1 MAAAPGRL
9 LCGGA
14 ASAGKAAGMIAQ
26 IRGELIEKRPGSVIV
41 ETQGIG
47 YQVFVSLS
55 TFYDLP
61 ETSRGVRLYTYTHVR
76 EDLLQLFGFST
87 FREKEI
93 FQTLLGVSGI
103 GPKLALNILSGI
115 APAELVASLQ
125 AEDVARLTAIPGVG
139 RKTAERLVFDLKEKI
154 GKIAVSGEAPKE
166 KKGEKDRLAE
176 DVISALVNLGYRKNQ
191 AEAVVERIYRQ
202 RPEASLEEILR
213 ESLRTLAAG

>member
-1 MAAAPGRL
+1 
-9 LCGGA
+9 
-14 ASAGKAAGMIAQ
+14 MIAQ

-61 ETSRGVRLYTYTHVR
+61 ETSQGVRLYTYTHVR

-154 GKIAVSGEAPKE
+154 GKIAASGEAPKE
-166 KKGEKDRLAE
+166 KKGGKDRLAE

-191 AEAVVERIYRQ
+191 AEAVVERIWRL